1 MLAHTIPRLAVLLAV
16 LLGLAPLSPGS
27 LVSEALAAESDAV
40 STPHSQATLV
50 TDAESWAPGRKFGV
64 GLRLRLAPGWHTYWS
79 NPGDAGEAPSV
90 SVAASGG
97 ATGQAGGIVWPTPQ
111 RLPEGPLMS
120 YAYTGD
126 VLLPMVLVPVRA
138 APGQGEPGQGE
149 PGQPM
154 LLKAKADWLTCS
166 TVCVPDHADLTLTVP
181 AATAG
186 SPAAASAQA
195 PLFAAARAN
204 TPVPS
209 PFTARISA
217 DGVFTLAGAG
227 LSPASVASAWLFPTV
242 TGAIDQAAPQT
253 ARVQPGLVTIPLKP
267 ASAFDPRR
275 PFDAVVVLRDPHGQE
290 SRLSV
295 QAAPGGPGLAAVV
308 ALPETAA
315 SPVPPG
321 TAPIRLGQMLLL
333 ALVGGLILNLMPCV
347 FPVLAMKAMALAR
360 LSGMAAREQRLSAVF
375 YTAGILV
382 AFAALGGL
390 TLGLRAAGAS
400 VLWGFQ
406 FQSLAVV
413 AGTCWLLF
421 LVGLNLIG
429 AFEVGGRLM
438 GAGQGLAG
446 RGGHAGDFGTGL
458 LAVLVATPCSAPY
471 MAVAVAG
478 ALEAPAAIGMVVFLV
493 MGLGLA
499 LPYLLFACIPRL
511 ADLLPRPGPW
521 MEVLKQA
528 MAFLMF
534 GAVAWLVWVA
544 SREGGSS
551 GVLAV
556 AVGLVLLGAAGWLF
570 GLSQRLASTADAHH
584 GVRGSRFAGFLALA
598 FLLVTLA
605 LLPGLSRLKPGA
617 QAADTEAGWESFSE
631 TRLADL
637 RRQGRPVLV
646 DMSAAWCVSCLV
658 NERLAFHNQAV
669 LRAFSS
675 RDVALLKGD
684 WTLYDAGITRFLR
697 AHGRDGVPFYIYY
710 PSGRDG
716 TVWPQ
721 ILTPDLVVREIEG
734 SSGPG

>member
-1 MLAHTIPRLAVLLAV
+1 MVPFVRLLA
-16 LLGLAPLSPGS
+16 LLCLMLSPS
-27 LVSEALAAESDAV
+27 HPLLAAESDAV

-50 TDAESWAPGRKFGV
+50 TDHDGWQAGQPLGV

-90 SVAASGG
+90 GVTASGG

-120 YAYTGD
+120 YGYTGD
-126 VLLPMVLVPVRA
+126 VLLPMQLTPA
-138 APGQGEPGQGE
+138 AGTA
-149 PGQPM
+149 GQPM
-154 LLKAKADWLTCS
+154 TLKARADWLTCS
-166 TVCVPDHADLTLTVP
+166 NVCVPDHAELTLSLPPATGAAP
-181 AATAG
+181 AA
-186 SPAAASAQA
+186 SPQA
-195 PLFAAARAN
+195 PLFAAARAL

-217 DGVFTLAGAG
+217 GGVFTLAGAG
-227 LSPASVASAWLFPTV
+227 LSPDTVADAWLFPRQ
-242 TGAIDQAAPQT
+242 TGAIDQVAPQT

-267 ASAFDPRR
+267 AAAFDAKR
-275 PFDAVVVLRDPHGQE
+275 PFDAVLVLRDRHGQE

-295 QAAPGGPGLAAVV
+295 QAAPAGTGLADAVAGVGTPV
-308 ALPETAA
+308 ADAA
-315 SPVPPG
+315 G
-321 TAPIRLGQMLLL
+321 GAPIGLGEMLLF
-333 ALVGGLILNLMPCV
+333 ALLGGLVLNLMPCV

-413 AGTCWLLF
+413 AGTSWMLF

-438 GAGQGLAG
+438 GAGQGLAT
-446 RGGHAGDFGTGL
+446 RSGHAGDFGTGL

-471 MAVAVAG
+471 MAVALTG
-478 ALEAPAAIGMVVFLV
+478 AMAAPAVIGMAVFLV

-511 ADLLPRPGPW
+511 AGLLPRPGVW
-521 MEVLKQA
+521 MDVLKQA
-528 MAFLMF
+528 MAFPMF
-534 GAVAWLVWVA
+534 GAVAWLIWVA
-544 SREGGSS
+544 SREGGSA

-556 AVGLVLLGAAGWLF
+556 VVGIVLLGAAGWLF
-570 GLSQRLASTADAHH
+570 GLSQRLAAAADDRH
-584 GVRGSRFAGFLALA
+584 GVRGPRLAGVLALA
-598 FLLVTLA
+598 LLLTTLA

-617 QAADTEAGWESFSE
+617 QAADTESGWERFSE

-637 RRQGRPVLV
+637 RRGGRPVLV

-658 NERLAFHNQAV
+658 NERLALHNQAV
-669 LRAFSS
+669 LNAFAAH
-675 RDVALLKGD
+675 DVALLKGD

-710 PSGRDG
+710 PPGQPG

-721 ILTPDLVVREIEG
+721 ILTPDLVVRAIDG
-734 SSGPG
+734 APASG